1 MQYYICSVFSFLIS
15 ITVVPLVIKLS
26 LRYGIFDRNHL
37 GNGTKISRLG
47 GIAVFLS
54 FIIPIGVLISIR
66 GEYQVYLSLIPLILL
81 FFLGLYDDL
90 FNLLPL
96 IKLFCQFVIAILAIE
111 YGGIVPF
118 NNLIG
123 SSFWN
128 PICCNLLSVLFMVC
142 MINAFNLID
151 GIDGL
156 ATILGILVVLF
167 MAVGLLYYGDLP
179 YAASAFIFCCTLTGF
194 LFYNF
199 SPAKIYLGDSGS
211 MITGFIAVMLS
222 FRLLELDREM
232 SGYVSGNWAYLLALF
247 MVPFYDTVRV
257 FISRLLNRKSP
268 FKGDRNHIHHRLRQL
283 GWSDSQI
290 VLALTSYT
298 LFMVLL
304 TFVFQ
309 GFTESLKMFILILT
323 TILSNRV
330 LSYKLQQEITGVRID
345 RNI

>member
-1 MQYYICSVFSFLIS
+1 MHYYICSVFSFLIA
-15 ITVVPLVIKLS
+15 ITVVPLVINLS
-26 LRYGIFDRNHL
+26 LKYRVFDRNHVA
-37 GNGTKISRLG
+37 NGTRISRLG

-54 FIIPIGVLISIR
+54 FIIPIIALITIR
-66 GEYQVYLSLIPLILL
+66 GEYHMYFSLIPLILL

-96 IKLFCQFVIAILAIE
+96 IKLFCQFVISILAIE

-118 NNLIG
+118 NNLIA

-128 PICCNLLSVLFMVC
+128 PICCNLLSIFFIVC

-167 MAVGLLYYGDLP
+167 IAVGLLIYGDFP
-179 YAASAFIFCCTLTGF
+179 YAASGFIFCCTLAGF
-194 LFYNF
+194 LCFNF

-222 FRLLELDREM
+222 FRLLELESQM
-232 SGYVSGNWAYLLALF
+232 SGYVTGNWVYLLALF
-247 MVPFYDTVRV
+247 MVPFYDTLRV
-257 FISRLLNRKSP
+257 FFIRLLNRKSP

-283 GWSDSQI
+283 GWSDVQI
-290 VLALTSYT
+290 VIAITSYT

-304 TFVFQ
+304 TFIFK
-309 GFTESLKMFILILT
+309 GFNEPFKIFVLILT
-323 TILSNRV
+323 TVLSNRV
-330 LSYKLQQEITGVRID
+330 LSHKLQHEITGLRIN
-345 RNI
+345 RNF